1 MPYEA
6 RDVQQY
12 QDPNRGAS
20 SIAPLEWKV
29 DADVL
34 QDRLGWSSDLV
45 RRVMTGSGADQSFSQ
60 DIAPPPADE
69 PGDLCEGPDLTCEVI
84 PDGKGGLLLDVK
96 GSHQAVGPDTE
107 QVTTLN
113 TTDFCE
119 AVTVGLPGP
128 EAQAVAAAC
137 DDEFTVGTV
146 VTHNAD
152 GTITTSDHITN
163 LLADGE
169 MTSDLADAFAVTSC
183 PVDKLLPGES
193 SAACV
198 QVGDDHSQFVRL
210 ENFTAALQ
218 QSTVTHTEHPQAT
231 KDDLSKIGF
240 NILLGG
246 ALVATFKVL
255 TEMVKNATKR
265 VVDTVALV
273 PKEVAGAAAAKV
285 EEVKENFWTRF
296 NKLFGKTE
304 VTIFSQKN
312 PQG

>member
-20 SIAPLEWKV
+20 RIAPLEWKV

-60 DIAPPPADE
+60 D
-69 PGDLCEGPDLTCEVI
+69 
-84 PDGKGGLLLDVK
+84 GKGGLLLDVK

-113 TTDFCE
+113 TKDFCE

-198 QVGDDHSQFVRL
+198 QVTWWGTSGYF
-210 ENFTAALQ
+210 
-218 QSTVTHTEHPQAT
+218 
-231 KDDLSKIGF
+231 
-240 NILLGG
+240 
-246 ALVATFKVL
+246 
-255 TEMVKNATKR
+255 
-265 VVDTVALV
+265 
-273 PKEVAGAAAAKV
+273 
-285 EEVKENFWTRF
+285 
-296 NKLFGKTE
+296 
-304 VTIFSQKN
+304 
-312 PQG
+312 